1 MSSGSGGNSKLEQI
15 LQRLRSEFDDDMRF
29 QYLKKPE
36 LWTSWFE
43 LNWEYFIITSLE
55 SDYETLSK
63 SVLSDYETLSK
74 SVLAVPRSIY
84 DLKMGLVGLDW
95 DNPNY
100 HLDENGRL
108 IAETVNLD
116 FPLTPLVVGEKEI
129 MREVI
134 ARFDGVLGV
143 IKGILRH
150 QKEFGKAKINLLK
163 QDLYENLDITKGS
176 ESHNSDGVV
185 FLRGNDE
192 DAAIKAME
200 YHKKVIDAFLE
211 RLLQDGSIIEKNG
224 EYIISK
230 D

>member
-1 MSSGSGGNSKLEQI
+1 MSSGSESNSKLEQI
-15 LQRLRSEFDDDMRF
+15 LQRLRSEFDDNIRF
-29 QYLKKPE
+29 QYHKKPE

-43 LNWEYFIITSLE
+43 LNWEYYIIRLLE
-55 SDYETLSK
+55 SDYK
-63 SVLSDYETLSK
+63 TLSK

-95 DNPNY
+95 ENPNY
-100 HLDENGRL
+100 HLDENGRR

-116 FPLTPLVVGEKEI
+116 FPLTPLVVEEKDI

-163 QDLYENLDITKGS
+163 QDLYENLDITKCS
-176 ESHNSDGVV
+176 ASYNSDGVV
-185 FLRGNDE
+185 FLRENDE
-192 DAAIKAME
+192 GAAIKAME

>member
-1 MSSGSGGNSKLEQI
+1 MSSGSESNSKLEQI
-15 LQRLRSEFDDDMRF
+15 LQRLRSEFDDNMRF
-29 QYLKKPE
+29 QYHKKPE

-43 LNWEYFIITSLE
+43 LNWEYYIITSLE
-55 SDYETLSK
+55 
-63 SVLSDYETLSK
+63 SDYETLSK

-100 HLDENGRL
+100 HLDENGRR

-116 FPLTPLVVGEKEI
+116 FPLTPLVVGEKDI

-163 QDLYENLDITKGS
+163 QDLYENLDITKCS
-176 ESHNSDGVV
+176 DSYNSDRVV

-192 DAAIKAME
+192 GAVIKAME

>member
-1 MSSGSGGNSKLEQI
+1 MSSGSESNSKLEQI
-15 LQRLRSEFDDDMRF
+15 LQRLRSEFDDNMRF
-29 QYLKKPE
+29 QYHKKPE

-43 LNWEYFIITSLE
+43 LNWEYYIITSLE

-100 HLDENGRL
+100 HLDENGRR

-116 FPLTPLVVGEKEI
+116 FPLTPLVVGEKDI

-163 QDLYENLDITKGS
+163 QDLYENLDITKCS
-176 ESHNSDGVV
+176 DSYNSDRVV

-192 DAAIKAME
+192 GAVIKAME

>member
-163 QDLYENLDITKGS
+163 QDLYENLDITKCS